1 MIILYLAIT
10 FFFGVFTG
18 FGVLWAVGRIPD
30 GKLIIKEDEH
40 GTKTFILDLDID
52 PYYIDQK
59 KLIKFEVVLDE
70 SQ

>member
-1 MIILYLAIT
+1 MIILYLAIAFILGT
-10 FFFGVFTG
+10 FAG
-18 FGVLWAVGRIPD
+18 FLILWVVGRIPD
-30 GKLIIKEDEH
+30 GKLIIKENEH